1 MYHCLRKVCQPTR
14 SHFSEM
20 TSGIGSRS
28 KMCLLGDQLLAQ
40 KFNAVLPVIVE
51 LAGGLVFAKFG
62 QDELYHILKHPRSI
76 EIAGP
81 HWGLVTGVE
90 WGCGG
95 DGWGC
100 VLEGLSGA
108 DPEGYWERMEGLS
121 TILWLNLGGIRDK
134 WGIQGSWNWICGE

>member
-1 MYHCLRKVCQPTR
+1 
-14 SHFSEM
+14 
-20 TSGIGSRS
+20 
-28 KMCLLGDQLLAQ
+28 MCLLGDQLLAQ

-95 DGWGC
+95 DGWGW
-100 VLEGLSGA
+100 V
-108 DPEGYWERMEGLS
+108 M
-121 TILWLNLGGIRDK
+121 GGDVCWK
-134 WGIQGSWNWICGE
+134 DCQGRTLRVIGNGWKDSQRYCGSI